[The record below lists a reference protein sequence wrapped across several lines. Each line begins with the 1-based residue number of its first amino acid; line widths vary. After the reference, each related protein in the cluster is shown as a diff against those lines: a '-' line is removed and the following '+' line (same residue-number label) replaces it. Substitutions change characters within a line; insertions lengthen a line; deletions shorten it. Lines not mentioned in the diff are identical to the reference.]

1 MANLTAREQLM
12 LELINQARMDPRGE
26 AALLDVTLAKG
37 QGAPV
42 QVLAGHDALRAAAYN
57 HSGWMLLN
65 DIFSRN
71 EAKGSISFI
80 GETPLARMQAY
91 GYTVGGTWDYG
102 ENISW
107 MGHTETPDFTA
118 LIVAQH
124 ASLFEAKGSR
134 GRMLDAAYQEAG
146 IGQQAGNFT
155 DDGETYIT
163 SMVTQDFVRSGAKVF
178 VTGVIYS
185 DTSGNDFYDVG
196 EGTAGRKVKADG
208 AVSDRAGAGGGYELQ
223 FGATGIKTVTFDLAG
238 GDLRLDVALGT
249 TNVKVDA
256 VNGRE
261 IWTNGSVQSQSS
273 AIKELHAL
281 GVSPLVLIGS
291 GAAEIIV
298 GNKAAN
304 QLFGLGGR
312 DAIAGGGGADTIA
325 GGRGRDTLEGGKGAD
340 MFVYAVATDST
351 AAAPDAIDDFGRGA
365 DRIDLSGLAS
375 GKLKYRGDAPINGA
389 NQVSVAESGGD
400 VIVHI
405 NLDADAADEM
415 HIVLASVGLGSM
427 SKGDFL
433 L

>member
-1 MANLTAREQLM
+1 
-12 LELINQARMDPRGE
+12 
-26 AALLDVTLAKG
+26 
-37 QGAPV
+37 
-42 QVLAGHDALRAAAYN
+42 
-57 HSGWMLLN
+57 
-65 DIFSRN
+65 
-71 EAKGSISFI
+71 
-80 GETPLARMQAY
+80 
-91 GYTVGGTWDYG
+91 
-102 ENISW
+102 

-124 ASLFEAKGSR
+124 ENLFAAKGSR

-155 DDGETYIT
+155 DDGDTYIT
-163 SMVTQDFVRSGAKVF
+163 SMVTQDFIRSGAKVF

-185 DTSGNDFYDVG
+185 DTNGNDFYDVG

-208 AVSDRAGAGGGYELQ
+208 AASDRAGAGGGYELQ

-261 IWTNGSVQSQSS
+261 IWTNGSVQSQSA

-291 GAAEIIV
+291 GAAETIV
-298 GNKAAN
+298 GNRSMN

-312 DAIAGGGGADTIA
+312 DAIAGGGGADMIV
-325 GGRGRDTLEGGKGAD
+325 GGRGSDTLAGGMGAD
-340 MFVYAVATDST
+340 IFVYAVAADST
-351 AAAPDAIDDFGRGA
+351 VAAPDTIADFGQGG
-365 DRIDLSGLAS
+365 DRIDLSGLIP
-375 GKLKYRGDAPINGA
+375 GKLRYRGEAPINGV
-389 NQVSVAESGGD
+389 NQVSVAESSGN

-405 NLDADAADEM
+405 NLDASLADEM
-415 HIVLASVGLGSM
+415 LIVLTGAGLGAIGR
-427 SKGDFL
+427 GDFVL
-433 L
+433 

>member
-12 LELINQARMDPRGE
+12 LELINRARMDPRGE
-26 AALLDVTLAKG
+26 AALLEVTLAKG
-37 QGAPV
+37 QGTPV
-42 QVLAGHDALRAAAYN
+42 QVLAGNDALRASAYN

-71 EAKGSISFI
+71 ETEGSLSFI

-91 GYTVGGTWDYG
+91 GYTTAGTYDFG

-163 SMVTQDFVRSGAKVF
+163 SMVTQDFIRSGAKVF
-178 VTGVIYS
+178 VTGVIYD
-185 DTSGNDFYDVG
+185 DTTGNDFYDAG
-196 EGTAGRKVKADG
+196 EGTAGRKVKAPG
-208 AVSDRAGAGGGYELQ
+208 ATTDRAGAGGGYELQ
-223 FGATGIKTVTFDLAG
+223 FGATGVKTVTFDLAG

-249 TNVKVDA
+249 ANVKIDA

-291 GAAEIIV
+291 PTAEIIA

-304 QLFGLGGR
+304 QLLGLGGR
-312 DAIAGGGGADTIA
+312 DAIAGGGGADTIV
-325 GGRGRDTLEGGKGAD
+325 GGRGTDTLEGGTGAD
-340 MFVYAVATDST
+340 VFVYAVAADST
-351 AAAPDAIDDFGRGA
+351 MAAPDTIDDFGRGA
-365 DRIDLSGLAS
+365 DRIDLSGLVP
-375 GKLKYRGDAPINGA
+375 GRLKYRGDAPITGV
-389 NQVSVAESGGD
+389 NQVSVAESGAD

-405 NLDADAADEM
+405 NLDAGLGAELQ
-415 HIVLASVGLGSM
+415 IVLAGVGLGSV